1 MYNIKQ
7 ELKVHW

>member
-7 ELKVHW
+7 N

>member
-7 ELKVHW
+7 KFSPR